1 MREMEP
7 TELVFWGVM
16 SLGVMAGFM
25 LAYPFNVWMV
35 SQKLKHSLMT
45 ERKPGCKF
53 DGVIAAEQEMQLMR
67 MRGPSKPIRK
77 ADIRI
82 VSRCGSCES

>member
-53 DGVIAAEQEMQLMR
+53 DGVIAAEQEMQVDENAR
-67 MRGPSKPIRK
+67 AVKTDK
-77 ADIRI
+77 K
-82 VSRCGSCES
+82 SRHKDCIALWLL